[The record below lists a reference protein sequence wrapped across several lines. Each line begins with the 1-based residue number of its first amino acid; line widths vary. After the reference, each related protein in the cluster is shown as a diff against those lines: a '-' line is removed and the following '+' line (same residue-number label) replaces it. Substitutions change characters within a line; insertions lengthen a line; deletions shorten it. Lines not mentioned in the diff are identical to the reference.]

1 MLPLRICLFAVAF
14 AGIMVLP
21 ALFFTWPDNAAGA
34 RIYLHIYDLPSS
46 LPTRLVEYW
55 VYMFFGLNVAVGV
68 IFLTAGIYPR
78 ESRRFITVLALIL
91 ILSGPVV
98 MFHAWR
104 LQLALNPYIFDLICC
119 LVFGPLILYFNL
131 KYNHSSS
138 SSKTARFAT
147 S

>member
-21 ALFFTWPDNAAGA
+21 TLFFTWPDNAAGA

-46 LPTRLVEYW
+46 MPTRLVEYW

-68 IFLTAGIYPR
+68 IFLVAGLYPGKYR
-78 ESRRFITVLALIL
+78 QLITVLAFIL
-91 ILSGPVV
+91 ILLGMAV

-119 LVFGPLILYFNL
+119 WGFGPLILYFNL
-131 KYNHSSS
+131 KHN
-138 SSKTARFAT
+138 KQAA
-147 S
+147 